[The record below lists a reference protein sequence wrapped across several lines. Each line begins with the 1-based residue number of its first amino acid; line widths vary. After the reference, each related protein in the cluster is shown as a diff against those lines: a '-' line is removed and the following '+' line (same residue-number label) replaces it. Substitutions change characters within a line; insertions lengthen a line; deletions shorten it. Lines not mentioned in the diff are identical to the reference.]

1 MAPKLSLRAVT
12 EADSA
17 KITPPKSLKDA
28 AERGE
33 RELLVSMR
41 NEISD
46 AVAGGVPPHTLA
58 PLMRQLRDID
68 KEIRAFDMRVEQ
80 SEAESGYTVE
90 NTFDAEAL

>member
-1 MAPKLSLRAVT
+1 
-12 EADSA
+12 
-17 KITPPKSLKDA
+17 
-28 AERGE
+28 
-33 RELLVSMR
+33 MR

>member
-1 MAPKLSLRAVT
+1 MASKLPLRAVT

-17 KITPPKSLKDA
+17 KMAQPKSLKDA
-28 AERGE
+28 AGRGE

-46 AVAGGVPPHTLA
+46 AVAAGVPPHTLA

-68 KEIRAFDMRVEQ
+68 KEIRAYDMRVEQ
-80 SEAESGYTVE
+80 SQVESGYTVE

>member
-1 MAPKLSLRAVT
+1 MAQ
-12 EADSA
+12 
-17 KITPPKSLKDA
+17 PKSLKAA

-46 AVAGGVPPHTLA
+46 AVAAGVTPHTLA

-68 KEIRAFDMRVEQ
+68 KEIRAYDMRVEQ
-80 SEAESGYTVE
+80 SQVESGYTVE

>member
-1 MAPKLSLRAVT
+1 MASKLPLRAVT

-17 KITPPKSLKDA
+17 KMAQPKSLKAA

-41 NEISD
+41 NEILD
-46 AVAGGVPPHTLA
+46 AVAAGVPPHTLA

-68 KEIRAFDMRVEQ
+68 KEIRAYDMRVEQ
-80 SEAESGYTVE
+80 SQVESGYTVE